1 MQDVLIFL
9 VVVAVIVVGTMML
22 TRRATAARVA
32 GLRETATRLGWGF
45 REEVPFD
52 MVPDLDR
59 FELFGTGH
67 SKKLRNLMTS
77 PAGDPR
83 GVLFEYSYTVSSG
96 KSQQTHRQTVF
107 YATSD
112 ALRLPSFS
120 LRPEN
125 FLHRIAGAFG
135 YQDIDLEGRPEF
147 SRMFLLR
154 GEDEAEVRAAFTD
167 VVAEFFEARSGMCA
181 AGAGHEVLFWRPGRL
196 AKAEQLEEL
205 IGDGFELANRF
216 IGPRALEAEQTSP

>member
-1 MQDVLIFL
+1 MPWFIFVIL
-9 VVVAVIVVGTMML
+9 FAVIIGGVIVL
-22 TRRATAARVA
+22 AKRATAARA
-32 GLRETATRLGWGF
+32 TALRETATRLGWSF

-52 MVPDLDR
+52 KAPNLDR
-59 FELFGTGH
+59 FELFRIGH

-83 GVLFEYSYTVSSG
+83 AVLFEYAYTTSSG
-96 KSQQTHRQTVF
+96 KSQQTFRQTIF

-112 ALRLPSFS
+112 ALTLPSFS

-135 YQDIDLEGRPEF
+135 YKDIDLDSRPEF

-154 GEDEAEVRAAFTD
+154 GDHEAQVRAVFTD
-167 VVAEFFEARSGMCA
+167 PVAEFLEGHGGMCV
-181 AGAGHEVLFWRPGRL
+181 AGEGHEVLFWRPGRV
-196 AKAEQLEEL
+196 AKPEDLEPF
-205 IGDGFELANRF
+205 IADGFELARRF
-216 IGPRALEAEQTSP
+216 IGPRALEAEQAPT